1 MRKFV
6 TLFTVLLVISC
17 KSFAAGGDSS
27 DSSDSSDEYI
37 AKPWGYSKA
46 LKLIK
51 KEKYQDAIQKLE
63 KFLEKKKY
71 TKDPDILNHYAFA
84 LRKTKKL
91 LKAEEYYKKALAI
104 EPDHRG
110 ALEYIGELYVDT
122 NRLELARSTLQKLEK
137 CKCEEYTELK
147 SYINK

>member
-1 MRKFV
+1 MQ
-6 TLFTVLLVISC
+6 S
-17 KSFAAGGDSS
+17 KSFAAGS
-27 DSSDSSDEYI
+27 DASNEV
-37 AKPWGYSKA
+37 AKPSSYSKM

-51 KEKYQDAIQKLE
+51 NEQYQEAIQGLE
-63 KFLEKKKY
+63 NILKKKKY

-84 LRKTKKL
+84 LRKTKNFI
-91 LKAEEYYKKALAI
+91 KAEEYYKKALAI

-122 NRLELARSTLQKLEK
+122 NRLELANLSLQKLEK
-137 CKCEEYTELK
+137 CRCEEFAELK

>member
-1 MRKFV
+1 MRKFI
-6 TLFTVLLVISC
+6 TLFSVLLVISC

-27 DSSDSSDEYI
+27 DSDESSDGYVP
-37 AKPWGYSKA
+37 KPWGYSKA

-51 KEKYQDAIQKLE
+51 NEQYKEAIEKLE
-63 KFLEKKKY
+63 KFLKKNKY
-71 TKDPDILNHYAFA
+71 TKDPDILNHYAFS
-84 LRKTKKL
+84 LRKTKNL

-104 EPDHRG
+104 EPDHKG

-137 CKCEEYTELK
+137 CKCEEYAELK